1 MKQAVILV
9 VEDDAELRDA
19 LCDTLALAGYATET
33 ADNGYAAL
41 DILDRKTVQ
50 MVITDI
56 QMPRMDGH
64 TLLKQIKRKWSQLP
78 VMLMTAFGSIEMAVE
93 AMRDGAV
100 DYLTKPFE
108 AEVLAANVALHVDPR
123 VGVAITADGPA
134 GDEMVAVDTRSRQLV
149 ELSKRVAASDATVM
163 LTGESGVGKEVLAQY
178 IHRHSARADQPFIA
192 INCAAIPDNMLE
204 ATLFGY
210 EKGAFTGAYKAC
222 PGKFELAQGGTL
234 LLDEISEM
242 DAALQAKLLRVLQER
257 QVERLG
263 GNKLIE
269 LDVRVLAT
277 SNRDMRKEVK
287 AGHFRE
293 DLFYR
298 LNVFPI
304 RIPALRERA
313 DDIVPLAERLLRKHF
328 SVVSGTISAS
338 FPLNSPA
345 NSPVAVPLLSEAAKT
360 QLQSH
365 HWPGNVRELDNVIQ
379 RALILHNGE
388 HIAAEDIQY
397 ELVDELSALPDDD
410 DDDGPKSLG
419 DEMKGHEYSR
429 ILSVLKADHGNR
441 KSAAEK
447 LGISQRTLRYK
458 LARMREMGMSV
469 PGRYGA
475 EMS

>member
-1 MKQAVILV
+1 
-9 VEDDAELRDA
+9 
-19 LCDTLALAGYATET
+19 
-33 ADNGYAAL
+33 
-41 DILDRKTVQ
+41 
-50 MVITDI
+50 
-56 QMPRMDGH
+56 
-64 TLLKQIKRKWSQLP
+64 
-78 VMLMTAFGSIEMAVE
+78 
-93 AMRDGAV
+93 
-100 DYLTKPFE
+100 
-108 AEVLAANVALHVDPR
+108 
-123 VGVAITADGPA
+123 
-134 GDEMVAVDTRSRQLV
+134 
-149 ELSKRVAASDATVM
+149 
-163 LTGESGVGKEVLAQY
+163 VLAQY
-178 IHRHSARADQPFIA
+178 IHRHSPRAAGPFVA

-204 ATLFGY
+204 ATLFGC

-263 GNKLIE
+263 GNRLIE

-277 SNRDMRKEVK
+277 SNRNMREEVR

-304 RIPALRERA
+304 PIPALRERP
-313 DDIVPLAERLLRKHF
+313 DDIVPLAECLLRKHF
-328 SVVSGTISAS
+328 SVVGGMLSAS
-338 FPLNSPA
+338 FPVAIPA
-345 NSPVAVPLLSEAAKT
+345 LSEEAKAR
-360 QLQSH
+360 LQAH

-388 HIAAEDIQY
+388 DIAAADIQY
-397 ELVDELSALPDDD
+397 ESADDASPAAPADE
-410 DDDGPKSLG
+410 GPKSLG
-419 DEMKGHEYSR
+419 DEMKNHEYSR
-429 ILSVLKADHGNR
+429 ILAVLKADHGNR

-458 LARMREMGMSV
+458 LARMREMGMPV